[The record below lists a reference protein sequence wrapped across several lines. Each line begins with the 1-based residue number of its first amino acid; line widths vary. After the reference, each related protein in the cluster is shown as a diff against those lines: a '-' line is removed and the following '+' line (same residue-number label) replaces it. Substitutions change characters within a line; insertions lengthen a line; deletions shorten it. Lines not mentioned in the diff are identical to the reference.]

1 MNSKSTVFRRA
12 ARILGVV
19 ATTILFSTSAIAKEP
34 VKLAFQLD
42 WRIEGPTAPFFLA
55 EAKGYFKEEGL
66 DMTFD
71 SGSGSGN
78 TINRVASGAYDMGF
92 GDVNALVEYLAN
104 NPNSPK
110 LRAVFM
116 TYDAT
121 PSAIFALKSSGI
133 RTPSDLDGKT
143 LAAPSFDGAR
153 RAWPMFAEANGLRA
167 DAVSWQTVDPTLRE
181 TLLVRG
187 DVDAIS
193 GFVFSSI
200 INLETRGVRR
210 EDVVVMPYPE
220 YGADLYGNAIVVS
233 DRLIERNPEAIA
245 GFLRAYTRGLKDVV
259 TDPDAAI
266 EFVRQRDSLI
276 DVATEQSRLR
286 LTIES
291 TIDTPAARENGIGAV
306 NMERLQRT
314 IDQVALAYELPPED
328 VPGAEAVFDS
338 SFLPDANLRRIFD

>member
-1 MNSKSTVFRRA
+1 MT
-12 ARILGVV
+12 LGVV
-19 ATTILFSTSAIAKEP
+19 ATAVFFSTSAIAKEP

-55 EAKGYFKEEGL
+55 DAKGYFKEEGL

-78 TINRVASGAYDMGF
+78 TINRVAAGAYDLGF

-104 NPNSPK
+104 NPNSPR

-116 TYDAT
+116 TYDAS
-121 PSAIFALKSSGI
+121 PAAVIALKSSGI

-153 RAWPMFAEANGLRA
+153 RAWPMFAEANGLSA

-181 TLLVRG
+181 TLLIRG

-193 GFVFSSI
+193 GYVFSSI
-200 INLETRGVRR
+200 INLEARGVRR
-210 EDVVVMPYPE
+210 EDLVVMPYPE
-220 YGADLYGNAIVVS
+220 YGANLYGNAIIVS
-233 DRLIERNPEAIA
+233 DRLIESNPEAIA
-245 GFLRAYTRGLKDVV
+245 GFLRAYTRGLRDVISS
-259 TDPDAAI
+259 PDASI

-276 DVATEQSRLR
+276 DVATEQSRLH

-291 TIDTPAARENGIGAV
+291 TIDTPATRENGIGDV

-314 IDQVALAYELPPED
+314 IDQVALAYELPSGNVPE
-328 VPGAEAVFDS
+328 AEAVFDS
-338 SFLPDANLRRIFD
+338 SFLPEANLRRIFD